1 MTLRQVWILNYGAA
15 VTLLSFFSWTL
26 LETIDLRTPDKDIN
40 TIYMVA
46 TIVIYLVFLS
56 YHFYRTIYQW
66 SMRRRLQFYLISFLT
81 FVLSIII
88 LAENVGAKDVNFSLG
103 ILSAL
108 VLCGIHVL
116 TYSVGM
122 LASNRMKASAPAER
136 RL

>member
-26 LETIDLRTPDKDIN
+26 LESIDLKTPGKDIN

-46 TIVIYLVFLS
+46 TIAIYLVFLS

-66 SMRRRLQFYLISFLT
+66 SMSRRLQFYLTSFLT

-88 LAENVGAKDVNFSLG
+88 LTENVGAKDVNLSLR
-103 ILSAL
+103 ILSA
-108 VLCGIHVL
+108 
-116 TYSVGM
+116 
-122 LASNRMKASAPAER
+122 
-136 RL
+136 